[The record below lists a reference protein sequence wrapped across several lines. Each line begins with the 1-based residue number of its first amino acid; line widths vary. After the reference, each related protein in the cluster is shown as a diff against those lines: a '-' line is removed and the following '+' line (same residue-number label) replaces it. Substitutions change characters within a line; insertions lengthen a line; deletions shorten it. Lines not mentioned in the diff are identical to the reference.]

1 MEKRF
6 NLFLTEE
13 MHREIKIKATLE
25 NKSMNDL
32 IVEAIKKQMKDEP
45 QTSSK

>member
-1 MEKRF
+1 VEKRF

-32 IVEAIKKQMKDEP
+32 IVEAIQKANGGRATNEQ
-45 QTSSK
+45 